1 MEQVLRGG
9 TVVDGSGRPAEVADV
24 HLRDG
29 SVVAVGTVD
38 PPAGA
43 EVLDVTGL
51 VVSPG
56 FIDLHTHFDAQVL
69 WDPDLT
75 PSGWH
80 GVTTVVQG
88 NCGFGL
94 APTRPEDRE
103 TIMETL
109 KNVEGMNVETLRAG
123 IRWDFESFPEYLA
136 LVASLPK
143 RLNVGTFLGHTP
155 LRTYVMGP
163 VDAATRAATPEEVA
177 RMAGLLAE
185 GLAAGAVGFSSSQAP
200 SHMGAAGR
208 PVPSRLA
215 DDDEVTALLGVV
227 SRSRRPLVEIT
238 YGHLYDLE
246 EVAALSRDL
255 SVRITWGSLLT
266 GLHGGPGAS
275 LELLERASA
284 VGGDLWPQVSCRRV
298 VQQMSFQKP
307 YYFSQVP
314 AFGEVFALDP
324 AERAARY
331 RDPAWRERAKAT
343 ILDHRP
349 NTYTK
354 GSVQETERHRD
365 LVGIPMV
372 ELAEAR
378 GVHPFDLMVDLA
390 LEEDL
395 ATRFEIVSLN
405 DDDVELS
412 ALLADHRIVL
422 GAHDAG
428 AHVDMLCDACFP
440 SHLLGHWVR
449 ETGTLA
455 LEEAVWRLTGQPAD
469 LLGLT
474 DRGRLVPG
482 AAADVVAFDP
492 ATVGPTELE
501 RWWDFPAG
509 GDRLVVGSTGIEHVW
524 VNGTPIRRDGRDLPG
539 AAPGALVR

>member
-284 VGGDLWPQVSCRRV
+284 
-298 VQQMSFQKP
+298 
-307 YYFSQVP
+307 
-314 AFGEVFALDP
+314 
-324 AERAARY
+324 
-331 RDPAWRERAKAT
+331 
-343 ILDHRP
+343 
-349 NTYTK
+349 
-354 GSVQETERHRD
+354 
-365 LVGIPMV
+365 
-372 ELAEAR
+372 
-378 GVHPFDLMVDLA
+378 
-390 LEEDL
+390 
-395 ATRFEIVSLN
+395 
-405 DDDVELS
+405 
-412 ALLADHRIVL
+412 
-422 GAHDAG
+422 
-428 AHVDMLCDACFP
+428 
-440 SHLLGHWVR
+440 
-449 ETGTLA
+449 
-455 LEEAVWRLTGQPAD
+455 
-469 LLGLT
+469 
-474 DRGRLVPG
+474 
-482 AAADVVAFDP
+482 
-492 ATVGPTELE
+492 
-501 RWWDFPAG
+501 
-509 GDRLVVGSTGIEHVW
+509 
-524 VNGTPIRRDGRDLPG
+524 
-539 AAPGALVR
+539 